1 LCQEW
6 RSQITVDKE
15 QNLWYHIMQLFRIA
29 KKVAGLMPRFWTANR
44 QLIRAINRS
53 TVLNVVKDEGPVSR
67 TDIVRLSG
75 LSPATVSE
83 ITADLIAEGLIYEK
97 EAGDST
103 GGRPPILLALNHDAA
118 YVVGLKLAERQI
130 SAALTDIEATILST
144 LTVPVTG
151 MTVVERAVAAL
162 AGAVEQVIA
171 KASVPR
177 GRVTGVG
184 IGLAGVIDA
193 GRGLCRY
200 SPFLDWRDVPL
211 KLLLEEQIGIP
222 VCIDNDVNT
231 LAMAEKWFGAGQG
244 VDDFLVVTV
253 GRGVGLGIVANGQ
266 FYRGTRGGGG
276 EFGHTVM
283 DPDGPLCDCGKRGC
297 LEAYVADPALVR
309 AAQGRLGSVDP
320 DQLTVERV
328 TELARAG
335 DGSLLEVFAQAGRML
350 GMGIA
355 NLVNVFNPALI
366 IISGEGVRAGDLL
379 FGPMREAVAQY
390 TFDGLAEDTEIVVQE
405 WGDEA
410 WAWGAASLVLQ
421 GIYKS
426 PVGVVVPVNSLY
438 TQ

>member
-1 LCQEW
+1 M
-6 RSQITVDKE
+6 S
-15 QNLWYHIMQLFRIA
+15 
-29 KKVAGLMPRFWTANR
+29 RFWTANR

-53 TVLNVVKDEGPVSR
+53 TVLNVVKGEGPVSR
-67 TDIVRLSG
+67 TEIGRLSG

-83 ITADLIAEGLIYEK
+83 ITADLIGEGLIYEK

-118 YVVGLKLAERQI
+118 YVVGLKLTERHV
-130 SAALTDIEATILST
+130 SAALTDIEATILHT
-144 LTVPVTG
+144 LTVPATG
-151 MTVVERAVAAL
+151 VAVVERAVAAL

-171 KASVPR
+171 QSPVSR
-177 GRVTGVG
+177 ERVMGVG

-193 GRGLCRY
+193 ERGLCRY
-200 SPFLDWRDVPL
+200 SPILDWRDVPL
-211 KLLLEEQIGIP
+211 KRLVEERIGIP

-244 VDDFLVVTV
+244 VDDFLVVTI
-253 GRGVGLGIVANGQ
+253 GRGVGLGIVVHGR
-266 FYRGTRGGGG
+266 FYRGARGGGG

-283 DPDGPLCDCGKRGC
+283 EPDGPPCDCGKRGC

-309 AAQGRLGSVDP
+309 LAREAAARGRLGNVDA
-320 DQLTVERV
+320 DELTVERV

-335 DGSLLEVFAQAGRML
+335 DETLREIFGQAGQRL
-350 GMGIA
+350 GVGIA
-355 NLVNVFNPALI
+355 NLVNIFNPALI
-366 IISGEGVRAGDLL
+366 IVSGEGVRAGDLL

-390 TFDGLAEDTEIVVQE
+390 TFDGLAGDTEIVVQE

-421 GIYKS
+421 EIYRS
-426 PVGVVVPVNSLY
+426 PIHARVPEVSLSILGP
-438 TQ
+438 

>member
-1 LCQEW
+1 
-6 RSQITVDKE
+6 
-15 QNLWYHIMQLFRIA
+15 
-29 KKVAGLMPRFWTANR
+29 MPRFWIANR

-53 TVLNVVKDEGPVSR
+53 TVLNIIKADGPISR
-67 TDIVRLSG
+67 TEIGRLSG

-97 EAGDST
+97 AAGDST

-130 SAALTDIEATILST
+130 SAALTDIEATILCT

-151 MTVVERAVAAL
+151 MTVVERAVEEL
-162 AGAVEQVIA
+162 AGAVERVITE
-171 KASVPR
+171 SSLPR
-177 GRVTGVG
+177 ERVTGVG

-193 GRGLCRY
+193 ERGLCRY
-200 SPFLDWRDVPL
+200 SPILGWRDVPL
-211 KLLLEEQIGIP
+211 EQLVEEQIGIP
-222 VCIDNDVNT
+222 VRIDNDVNT

-253 GRGVGLGIVANGQ
+253 GRGVGLGIVVNGQ

-283 DPDGPLCDCGKRGC
+283 DPHGPACDCGKRGC

-309 AAQGRLGSVDP
+309 AAREAVLQGKLGSVDA
-320 DQLTVERV
+320 DELTVEQV
-328 TELARAG
+328 TELAREG
-335 DGSLLEVFAQAGRML
+335 DETLREILAQAGRML

-355 NLVNVFNPALI
+355 NLVNIFNPALI

-390 TFDGLAEDTEIVVQE
+390 AFDSLVEDTEIVVQE

-421 GIYKS
+421 EIYKS
-426 PVGVVVPVNSLY
+426 PIHARVPAVSLSMPA
-438 TQ
+438 T

>member
-1 LCQEW
+1 
-6 RSQITVDKE
+6 
-15 QNLWYHIMQLFRIA
+15 
-29 KKVAGLMPRFWTANR
+29 MPRFLTANR
-44 QLIRAINRS
+44 QLIRTINRS
-53 TVLNVVKDEGPVSR
+53 TVLNVVKAESPVSR
-67 TDIVRLSG
+67 TEIGRLSG

-97 EAGDST
+97 AAGDST

-118 YVVGLKLAERQI
+118 YVVGLKLAERHI

-144 LTVPVTG
+144 LTMPVTG

-193 GRGLCRY
+193 RRGLCRY

-211 KLLLEEQIGIP
+211 ERLVEEQIGIP
-222 VCIDNDVNT
+222 VYIDNDVNT

-253 GRGVGLGIVANGQ
+253 GRGVGLGIVAHGR

-297 LEAYVADPALVR
+297 LEAYVADLALVR
-309 AAQGRLGSVDP
+309 AGREAAAQGRLGDVNP
-320 DQLTVERV
+320 DELTVERV
-328 TELARAG
+328 TELAQAG
-335 DGSLLEVFAQAGRML
+335 DEALRGIFAQAGRML
-350 GMGIA
+350 GMGVA

-379 FGPMREAVAQY
+379 FGPMREAVTRHA
-390 TFDGLAEDTEIVVQE
+390 FDGLLGDTEIVIQE

-421 GIYKS
+421 EIYKS
-426 PVGVVVPVNSLY
+426 PIYARVPQVSLSIPG
-438 TQ
+438 T

>member
-1 LCQEW
+1 
-6 RSQITVDKE
+6 
-15 QNLWYHIMQLFRIA
+15 
-29 KKVAGLMPRFWTANR
+29 MPRFWTANR

-53 TVLNVVKDEGPVSR
+53 TVLNVVKAESPVSR
-67 TDIVRLSG
+67 TEIGRLSG

-97 EAGDST
+97 AAGDST
-103 GGRPPILLALNHDAA
+103 GGRPPILLALNRDAA

-130 SAALTDIEATILST
+130 SAAITDIEATILCT

-171 KASVPR
+171 RASVSR
-177 GRVTGVG
+177 ERVTGVG
-184 IGLAGVIDA
+184 IGLAGIIDA

-211 KLLLEEQIGIP
+211 KQLVEEEIGIP
-222 VCIDNDVNT
+222 VYIDNDVNT

-253 GRGVGLGIVANGQ
+253 GRGVGLGIVVNGQ

-309 AAQGRLGSVDP
+309 AARDAAAQGRLGSVDP

-335 DGSLLEVFAQAGRML
+335 DGTLREVFAQAGRML

-355 NLVNVFNPALI
+355 NLVNIFNPALI

-379 FGPMREAVAQY
+379 FGPMRETMAQY
-390 TFDGLAEDTEIVVQE
+390 TFDGLVEDTEIVVQE

-426 PVGVVVPVNSLY
+426 PVGVVVPVHSLHPH
-438 TQ
+438 